1 MRVDGTTLRV
11 DGVRYLID
19 ANIGAHA
26 AVVHRKNTESRLGV
40 SLSKALPKAA
50 VNAAVAA
57 CPNLTDIALLGCEC
71 AGEAAISHP
80 LLERYRLDFVGIG
93 NWWRRRRCGST
104 SQGGDPTMWSRRG

>member
-1 MRVDGTTLRV
+1 MAFRARAKMELHC
-11 DGVRYLID
+11 LID

-26 AVVHRKNTESRLGV
+26 AAVPREDVERRLGV

-80 LLERYRLDFVGIG
+80 LLERYHLDFVGIG
-93 NWWRRRRCGST
+93 NWRRRCGST
-104 SQGGDPTMWSRRG
+104 SQGGGPTTWSRRG